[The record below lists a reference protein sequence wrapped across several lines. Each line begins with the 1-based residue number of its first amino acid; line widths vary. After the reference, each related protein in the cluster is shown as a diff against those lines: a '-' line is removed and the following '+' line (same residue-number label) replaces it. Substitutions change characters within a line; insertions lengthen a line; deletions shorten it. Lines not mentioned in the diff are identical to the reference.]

1 MARPVAEQV
10 VVVTGASSGV
20 GRAIARAFGVKRARV
35 GLLARNV
42 DGLNAAAEEI
52 RNSGGEALVLPTDVT
67 DADAVERAAAAVEER
82 WGRIDTWINC
92 AMVTVFAPVMNTTP
106 EEYRRVSEVTYLGQV
121 YGTQAAL
128 RRMMPRDEGTIIQIG
143 SAVSYR
149 PIPLQS
155 AYCAAKAA
163 ARAFTSSLKTEL
175 IHENS
180 NVKVTT
186 LELPA
191 VNTPQST
198 RQRNKMPRQQTPVP
212 PLFTPESI
220 ADFAVRAAEHH
231 SRQVIIGFP
240 TLQAMWGQKFIPGLL
255 NIYLG
260 KTGWDAQFVD
270 APNDQKED
278 ILFDTLPG
286 DPGAHGPYR
295 DQERGPDWQ
304 MRLRMHPQATMAG
317 AFGLFGGLTVLALR
331 LLLGRGR

>member
-20 GRAIARAFGVKRARV
+20 GRAIAQAFGVRRARV
-35 GLLARNV
+35 GLIARNE

-52 RNSGGEALVLPTDVT
+52 RNSGGEALVLPTDVS
-67 DADAVERAAAAVEER
+67 DADAVERAAEAVVQQ
-82 WGRIDTWINC
+82 WGRIDTWVNC
-92 AMVTVFAPVMNTTP
+92 AMATVFAPVMKTTP

-121 YGTQAAL
+121 FATQSAL
-128 RRMMPRDEGTIIQIG
+128 RRMMPRDEGTVIQIG

-163 ARAFTSSLKTEL
+163 ARAFTASLKTEL

-180 NVKVTT
+180 NVKITT

-198 RQRNKMPRQQTPVP
+198 RQRNKMPKQQTPVP

-220 ADFAVRAAEHH
+220 AEFAVRAAEHH

-240 TLQAMWGQKFIPGLL
+240 ALQAIWGQKFIPGLL
-255 NIYLG
+255 NRYLG
-260 KTGWDAQFVD
+260 KTGWDAQFID
-270 APNDQKED
+270 APNDQERD
-278 ILFDTLPG
+278 ILFETIPG

-295 DQERGPDWQ
+295 DQERGPDLQ
-304 MRLRMHPQATMAG
+304 MRLRMHPQATMAAG
-317 AFGLFGGLTVLALR
+317 FGLLGGLALLVLR
-331 LLLGRGR
+331 LLFGRGR